1 MLRTRTPALMLA
13 LLASC
18 TPASERSESTMSEP
32 TPTATAATTPTATE
46 PSEANEAGELESL
59 ALACEGSELAR
70 RLAGLDAAALAR
82 VEGRSAG
89 LLALWERARSF
100 DAEGRIARAGVDELA
115 RALERELGRPAPTW
129 WLDQLASARRYEGRE
144 PPAYDVGRTAT
155 GDRRGPLVAGPGTTK
170 LREANAMVVSSNGER
185 LTFDLSMDRI
195 ELGALPKEP
204 GALVELARARAGST
218 IYWSSISPGAGG
230 FRFPLHA
237 VDPQGPRWTAEVC
250 GPDREL
256 LAGLGWLT
264 LEIVV
269 LEPPTTGEPG
279 VMQTSS
285 GATGIAVFTAE
296 SHGVALDV
304 FDPSTGARVLAW
316 SSDFWFARGE

>member
-1 MLRTRTPALMLA
+1 MLRTRTLALVLA

-18 TPASERSESTMSEP
+18 TPAPERSESTMSEP
-32 TPTATAATTPTATE
+32 TPTATAPTTPTATMTGE
-46 PSEANEAGELESL
+46 SGELESL

-70 RLAGLDAAALAR
+70 RFAGLDTDALAR
-82 VEGRSAG
+82 VEGRSVG

-100 DAEGRIARAGVDELA
+100 DAEGRIARAGVDALA
-115 RALERELGRPAPTW
+115 AALERELGRPAPTW

-170 LREANAMVVSSNGER
+170 LREANAMVVSSSGER
-185 LTFDLSMDRI
+185 LTFDLSMGRI
-195 ELGALPKEP
+195 ELGALPNEP
-204 GALVELARARAGST
+204 DAVVELARASAGST

-237 VDPQGPRWTAEVC
+237 VDPQGLRWTAEVC
-250 GPDREL
+250 GPDRKAL
-256 LAGLGWLT
+256 SGLGWLT
-264 LEIVV
+264 VEFVV
-269 LEPPTTGEPG
+269 LEPPVAAAPG

-316 SSDFWFARGE
+316 SSDFWFARGS